1 MWQTKNYN
9 QSTSVSK
16 PKPWLTFK
24 FKFSCSVNVKAYSGR
39 NPSLFL
45 RPNLTPPPPQWGI
58 LGSRMGGVTG
68 FCHNAS
74 LKMHLSCFMVRM
86 KKMNIF

>member
-1 MWQTKNYN
+1 MLKHIQEET
-9 QSTSVSK
+9 
-16 PKPWLTFK
+16 P
-24 FKFSCSVNVKAYSGR
+24 
-39 NPSLFL
+39 PSSLDL
-45 RPNLTPPPPQWGI
+45 ILHPPPQWGI

-68 FCHNAS
+68 FRHNAS